1 MTIDSEIKRSYLL
14 AKERYDRIGV
24 NTDGVL
30 EKLKNISLS
39 LHCWQGDDLGGFEKP
54 NAHLE
59 GGGIQVTGN
68 YPGKARTIDELRM
81 DLKKAYSLIPGLHR
95 LNLHAIYGEFGT
107 GLVDRNEI
115 NLDHYKGWIDWAK
128 QENLKLDFNATCF
141 SHPNADSGFTLSSK
155 DKVIREF
162 WIEHVQRCRSISAYM
177 GQELKSPCI
186 HNLWIPDGT
195 KDIPVDRWTH
205 RALLKEALD
214 KVYETEYNPSRMKD
228 SLESKLFGIGSEAF
242 VVGSHEFYMGYAISK
257 GKMLCLDLGHFHPT
271 ESVADKISAIL
282 QFSDEILLHVSR
294 GVRWDSDHVVIMND
308 EVRNLAEE
316 IISSNA
322 LDNIHIALDFFDASM
337 NRVGAWVIGARATL
351 KALLIALLQPLEKL
365 KNVEN
370 EGDLFAR
377 LAVMEEAR
385 AMPYGAVWNYYCLK
399 MDVPPGDFWIEDVH
413 RYETKVLNRRKN

>member
-14 AKERYDRIGV
+14 AKERYDWIGV

-30 EKLKNISLS
+30 EKLKNISIS

-68 YPGKARTIDELRM
+68 YPGKARTINELRM

-141 SHPNADSGFTLSSK
+141 SHSNADSGFTLSSK

-214 KVYETEYNPSRMKD
+214 KVYETEYNPSKMKD

-316 IISSNA
+316 IIRSNA

-370 EGDLFAR
+370 KGDLFAC

-413 RYETKVLNRRKN
+413 RYETKVLNRRK

>member
-14 AKERYDRIGV
+14 AKERYDWIGV

-30 EKLKNISLS
+30 EKLKNISIS

-68 YPGKARTIDELRM
+68 YPGKARTINELRM

-214 KVYETEYNPSRMKD
+214 KVYETEYNPSKMKD

-316 IISSNA
+316 IIRSNA

-413 RYETKVLNRRKN
+413 RYETKVLNRRK

>member
-316 IISSNA
+316 IIRSNA

-370 EGDLFAR
+370 KGDLFAR

-413 RYETKVLNRRKN
+413 HYETKVTNRRK